1 MISLP
6 TTGAPQ
12 TPVTKTKRK
21 SSLNTNTDVQS
32 SVFPDCIKNNLKEI
46 SEEQILHAAH
56 AAASVSGSGWI
67 DYTAVYRALGFIPS
81 KSPKWH
87 NRKRILPVSKVRR
100 VLLSAGYCQVA
111 VGRFKA
117 PYHVYEG
124 GCSTQRTTRLIL
136 YIAPASRERPVEGE
150 VIKALN
156 HYNKNVPQDLQVVF
170 KNSGGLNFRLYLR
183 DGQKPLTQGEIKD
196 ILNSA
201 AEWRRPIGGARAGR
215 VIYAPER
222 GVTRELCRFV
232 QTMRPGDLQGIE
244 VVIGGCRD

>member
-6 TTGAPQ
+6 IAGEPQ
-12 TPVTKTKRK
+12 TPATKRN

-32 SVFPDCIKNNLKEI
+32 SVFPDCINNNRPEI
-46 SEEQILHAAH
+46 SREQILHAAQV
-56 AAASVSGSGWI
+56 AVCESGSGWI
-67 DYTAVYRALGFIPS
+67 NYTAVYRALGFMPS

-87 NRKRILPVSKVRR
+87 NRRRILPVSIIRR
-100 VLLSAGYCQVA
+100 TLLSAGYCQVA

-136 YIAPASRERPVEGE
+136 YIAPGSKERPVEGE

-232 QTMRPGDLQGIE
+232 QTMRPGDLPGIE